1 MNYQYITDFTKS
13 RKNRIGASDVPWLI
27 PHPVRQIES
36 LAAYSD
42 EKGHRHA
49 NTANDLYEMKI
60 NNIRPESGFPAEMG
74 HYLEGKI
81 LREFISDNIDR
92 KIADDFFRGYMLHK
106 IEQDT
111 QGKPVNPSPY
121 NNTPF
126 KHNTE
131 AETEWGVAHGDCLY
145 IADYSFTKKAGYEKD
160 WEIKK
165 NNIKIDLSDNFLIE
179 AKSARYFAARRK
191 DDPYTGYDLS
201 LYTWQGLP
209 LKVFFQCQFQMLLY
223 GVDVCYVALLFDTS
237 SKHYWRV
244 DANKKYQAELQQ
256 LAMYMKTCLDTRT
269 PPKNLMMNSK
279 DIQALYPEIKEDFK
293 ELKDAELSEV
303 IQAAIKFNEAKEQEK
318 VWKQRKTEY
327 EDKISIHLKDTQVL
341 KGNIDGQ
348 IMDIARWKETGG
360 AERIAG
366 LKDIREREDGKTI
379 EKYLKK
385 KGLINRDEKN
395 RKPSI
400 IIKSKELE
408 GWENGQSE

>member
-1 MNYQYITDFTKS
+1 MTYQYITDFTKS
-13 RKNRIGASDVPWLI
+13 RKNRIGSSDLSWLI
-27 PHPVRQIES
+27 PHPTRQIES
-36 LAAYSD
+36 LAAYTD
-42 EKGHRHA
+42 DKGHRHA

-81 LREFISDNIDR
+81 LREFIADNIDR

-121 NNTPF
+121 NNTSF

-131 AETEWGVAHGDCLY
+131 AEAEWGVAHGDCLY
-145 IADYSFTKKAGYEKD
+145 VPFKGNNILYDIQV
-160 WEIKK
+160 IK
-165 NNIKIDLSDNFLIE
+165 NSNGIKIDTQKGFLVE
-179 AKSARYFAARRK
+179 AKTARYFAARRK

-237 SKHYWRV
+237 SKHYWQV

-279 DIQALYPEIKEDFK
+279 DIQALYPEIREDFR
-293 ELKDAELSEV
+293 EIKDTELSEV
-303 IQAAIKFNEAKEQEK
+303 IQTAIKFNEAKEQEK
-318 VWKQRKTEY
+318 IWKQRKTEY

-348 IMDIARWKETGG
+348 IVDIARWKETGG

-366 LKDIREREDGKTI
+366 LKDIRDREDGKTI

-408 GWENGQSE
+408 GWENGQSK